1 MFTPAERRRILAVE
15 NKVLKQIAEVRRIII
30 SLLSVQTRRASVGA
44 PRAGVGAFVGE
55 EVMRCVGAEVAEE
68 SAGLKAMRLVVEKKR
83 AEYFASMNA
92 PLAVDSKGKPKKDSR
107 AAITLKLKREL
118 DKLEKELNLRADNEA
133 ITLENNARRAEAEY
147 ATIAA
152 QIKIKTLNQSAD
164 ALLLNSTTTS
174 TADPSVAPDTGAI
187 GTPSPDAPASTFNWK
202 LWAGGAALIGVG
214 FFLLKR
220 KRK

>member
-1 MFTPAERRRILAVE
+1 ME
-15 NKVLKQIAEVRRIII
+15 NKALKRIAEIRRIII

-92 PLAVDSKGKPKKDSR
+92 PLAVNPKTGKPLKDNR
-107 AAITLKLKREL
+107 ASVTLKLKREL

-174 TADPSVAPDTGAI
+174 TADPSVAPGTGAI
-187 GTPSPDAPASTFNWK
+187 GTPSPDAPTSTFNWK
-202 LWAGGAALIGVG
+202 LWAGGAALIGIG
-214 FFLLKR
+214 FFFLKR